1 MHFHLE
7 KDCRAESDCP
17 ILSLSWMGRVPNELI
32 EQEGSWRLNRS
43 SYYQEGWLATGNARA
58 IAGVTFTSS
67 HSRKHTDLPVRTNYN
82 LRGHRSQIVLVR
94 WNEPY
99 QKLATCDS
107 SGIIFV
113 WIKYEGRWSIELI
126 NDRSTPVTHFSW
138 SHDGRMALIC
148 YQDGFVLV
156 GSVAGQRYWS
166 SNLRLSSNIVCG
178 TWTPDDQ
185 QVFFGSL
192 TGQLVVMDVHGA
204 MVSNVTLLEGVPVL
218 EMSWNCEK
226 FKMEERDDTTAGSGK
241 RRQLV
246 LAVSFENGLIHLMN
260 SYDDVLPVVVRTG
273 LLGIKME
280 WCNSGELLA
289 VAGQRLDG
297 DSTPGVFTNLV
308 HFYTSQGERRYISRL
323 PCRTCGVTALTWGH
337 NGRRL
342 FIATGAMVHVAWI
355 GRRVA
360 PLQLLCR
367 LSIKD
372 ALATEEATALLPLPR
387 RVKLQLAGL
396 FSPTLR
402 SHIPDTGCL
411 RQFIAQPPDGSTR
424 LHCTMIRNED
434 DFVTSSA
441 MYTLYLEHFGGLI
454 PLLKGKRTSK
464 IRPEFIIFDPSVSGD
479 AEPRPIL
486 TVAPQ
491 REATAAPP
499 SDSSDTEEERCH
511 TPRTARRRW
520 RRRAERETAGEDEPA
535 AEPPEL
541 RYQPGSA
548 TLAQVT
554 SNIWGTKFR
563 VLGVAP
569 NVAPDL
575 GQISYKTSLLHLQPR
590 QMTLVMTELSR
601 RRCAAGSSAGLP
613 GTRRGS
619 RDDDRDE
626 RFRHRPSQAS
636 VGGSE
641 AGARPCRTGVSL
653 SLSRPAAAE
662 SPPPPPP
669 SRDRGRAPVIAADTD
684 DEAAAAPELDHLRE
698 SLLRMKHEMDA
709 KMRPEPPPD
718 PVSSKV
724 RVLNGLNALASPR
737 RAARSQ
743 SVNRADRARCHVV
756 SHGRTGDA
764 AAGGD
769 LAGRR
774 TSSAP
779 AGEPALGGAVPPTSR
794 PEPTPAAG
802 GGSQMEAIKFIDDD
816 GEDERPVAPRI
827 PPNRSQS
834 LNFISGHGV
843 TLDMVAETASA
854 PRSRVVLIPRPSRR
868 LKRVKSHSLGAAP
881 SGRLGD
887 WLTDSG
893 AVRQKKQPPPTGTPA
908 GAGRAAV
915 LHAEAAVR
923 AKLRVPEE
931 LRGCHSSPV
940 TPVARRKERKATGT
954 PPISRRLLSSPLLC
968 RRRMPS
974 STESSEDESAE
985 VTRSQPFTSLES
997 LQRSQV
1003 RNKLRRG
1010 IRDSSQ
1016 APEGAA
1022 APSPPTQRRQPPCRQ
1037 LIMHNIAPLWNES
1050 SQVYQLDFGG
1060 RVTQE
1065 SAKNFQ
1071 IQYCGDQVMQFGR
1084 IDGNAYTLDFQY
1096 PFSAVQ
1102 AFAVALAN
1110 VTQRFK

>member
-7 KDCRAESDCP
+7 KDCHARSDCH
-17 ILSLSWMGRVPNELI
+17 ILSLSWMGRVPNDLI

-204 MVSNVTLLEGVPVL
+204 MVSSVALLEGVPVV
-218 EMSWNCEK
+218 EMGWNCEK
-226 FKMEERDDTTAGSGK
+226 FKMEERDEAVTGQGK

-246 LAVSFENGLIHLMN
+246 LAVSFENGLINLMT
-260 SYDDVLPVVVRTG
+260 SYDDITPIVIRTG
-273 LLGIKME
+273 LLGVKME

-289 VAGQRLDG
+289 VAGHSIG
-297 DSTPGVFTNLV
+297 ADSMPGVHTNMV
-308 HFYTSQGERRYISRL
+308 HFYTGQGELRYTSRL
-323 PCRTCGVTALTWGH
+323 PYDACGVTALTWGH
-337 NGRRL
+337 NDRRL
-342 FIATGAMVHVAWI
+342 FVATGPVVHVAWI

-367 LSIKD
+367 LRIKD
-372 ALATEEATALLPLPR
+372 ALAAEEAAGRLPLPR
-387 RVKLQLAGL
+387 RVRLQMASL
-396 FSPTLR
+396 FSSTLR
-402 SHIPDTGCL
+402 SHIPDAGGL
-411 RQFIAQPPDGSTR
+411 RQFIAQPPEGSTR

-434 DFVTSSA
+434 EYVTSSA

-464 IRPEFIIFDPSVSGD
+464 IRPEFIIFDPSAS
-479 AEPRPIL
+479 AATIRET
-486 TVAPQ
+486 TV
-491 REATAAPP
+491 APP
-499 SDSSDTEEERCH
+499 SDSSDTEEEPSR
-511 TPRTARRRW
+511 TPRPDRRRW
-520 RRRAERETAGEDEPA
+520 RRRTDR
-535 AEPPEL
+535 EPPADDEGATE
-541 RYQPGSA
+541 QPEPGSA

-563 VLGVAP
+563 VLGLAASMP
-569 NVAPDL
+569 ADL

-590 QMTLVMTELSR
+590 QMTLVMTELNR
-601 RRCAAGSSAGLP
+601 DGAAVLVPAA
-613 GTRRGS
+613 RRGS
-619 RDDDRDE
+619 EEDE
-626 RFRHRPSQAS
+626 GDCHMRHMSTQSSAS
-636 VGGSE
+636 VSDSALGPTAPLATPRLPRPPNQ
-641 AGARPCRTGVSL
+641 AGHQ
-653 SLSRPAAAE
+653 AA
-662 SPPPPPP
+662 PLG
-669 SRDRGRAPVIAADTD
+669 RDRAAL
-684 DEAAAAPELDHLRE
+684 AAAPELAHLRE
-698 SLLRMKHEMDA
+698 SLLRMKREIDA
-709 KMRPEPPPD
+709 KMRPEPVD
-718 PVSSKV
+718 AHSSKV

-737 RAARSQ
+737 RMARSH
-743 SVNRADRARCHVV
+743 SVNRGPPPPGKPERIP
-756 SHGRTGDA
+756 TG
-764 AAGGD
+764 AG
-769 LAGRR
+769 
-774 TSSAP
+774 SPSAQL
-779 AGEPALGGAVPPTSR
+779 EAL
-794 PEPTPAAG
+794 
-802 GGSQMEAIKFIDDD
+802 KFIDDD
-816 GEDERPVAPRI
+816 EEERPVAPRNM
-827 PPNRSQS
+827 PNRSQS
-834 LNFISGHGV
+834 LNFISGHSLS
-843 TLDMVAETASA
+843 LDLVAEAASA
-854 PRSRVVLIPRPSRR
+854 PRTRVVLVPSTGHR
-868 LKRVKSHSLGAAP
+868 LKRVKSHSLDATP
-881 SGRLGD
+881 LRL
-887 WLTDSG
+887 
-893 AVRQKKQPPPTGTPA
+893 
-908 GAGRAAV
+908 
-915 LHAEAAVR
+915 
-923 AKLRVPEE
+923 PEE
-931 LRGCHSSPV
+931 TRGSQSSPV
-940 TPVARRKERKATGT
+940 TPVARRKERKTTGT
-954 PPISRRLLSSPLLC
+954 PPIGRRLLSSPLLC

-974 STESSEDESAE
+974 STDSSDEEVTE
-985 VTRSQPFTSLES
+985 VTRSRPFTNLES

-1003 RNKLRRG
+1003 KNKR
-1010 IRDSSQ
+1010 
-1016 APEGAA
+1016 AE
-1022 APSPPTQRRQPPCRQ
+1022 PPCRQ